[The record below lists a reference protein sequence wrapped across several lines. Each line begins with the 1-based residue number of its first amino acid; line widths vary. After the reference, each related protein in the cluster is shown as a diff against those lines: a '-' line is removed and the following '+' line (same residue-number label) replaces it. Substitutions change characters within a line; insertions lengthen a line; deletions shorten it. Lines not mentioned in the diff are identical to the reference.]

1 MALKWLLWDDDDLA
15 GFIRR
20 ELHSKN
26 TFEKIVIELER
37 EMRILNTNPL
47 DDIRVLV
54 EQMVTEHLGGVHNR
68 FIQVNKPE
76 VDKEL
81 QDKIAKDIE
90 NRLRQDIHEE
100 ISRFQ
105 VEFANKWNNRLKAIE
120 DQKLAYSSKPQ
131 AQPDVLNIDLS
142 PLEASINQLQGNIGQ
157 IQSGIGQLHSEQQK
171 LDLRL
176 RNVEVRGNTP
186 PLPIVP
192 PPDNNGA
199 LTAKIESQGREIE
212 NLKNNF
218 ILQSKNLTEL
228 KAAFDSLLKE
238 NATLKQQVAQHEQR
252 IAALENQNR
261 NIAQTLT
268 LLQQNAP
275 KPSEKPAPS
284 RVTPRAAKPEPMQEP
299 ATPPIVTQSEPKKL
313 DEEILPQ
320 TKPQILHWINYFS
333 LSKPAMPFA
342 YFQGDGEY
350 VKTKLAESIQDMDG
364 LITYLRQSEIEEPA
378 RTSFI
383 KNLKWCMEALE
394 KFYSKFKFDGCDP
407 DELSEKITDKF
418 FKILSDNLLDNVL
431 VAIYRGG
438 KKAIGYNDFLQKING
453 YLSKHGIYTQ
463 EIMPGMEIKG
473 EILSSIEPPI
483 PKGTTVA
490 ADDGKVDE
498 VELLPYFMY
507 YEDDDGNLETVR
519 KRGRIVLLKYGA

>member
-1 MALKWLLWDDDDLA
+1 MMRWCWKYVLDEDDL
-15 GFIRR
+15 IRR
-20 ELHSKN
+20 IQREIQHSEIIMDIEHRIDIPLLATPSNEIKKLIEHTIGVQKSEFRFTVSEAEL
-26 TFEKIVIELER
+26 EKISQDVMLGIRQEL
-37 EMRILNTNPL
+37 
-47 DDIRVLV
+47 
-54 EQMVTEHLGGVHNR
+54 
-68 FIQVNKPE
+68 
-76 VDKEL
+76 
-81 QDKIAKDIE
+81 
-90 NRLRQDIHEE
+90 HEE
-100 ISRFQ
+100 ISRYQ
-105 VEFANKWNNRLKAIE
+105 VEFDTKWGNRLKAVE
-120 DQKLAYSSKPQ
+120 SSLQKQTDSSKPQ
-131 AQPDVLNIDLS
+131 VQSDVPNIDLS
-142 PLEASINQLQGNIGQ
+142 PLENKINQIQSYIGQ
-157 IQSGIGQLHSEQQK
+157 IQNGIGQLRSEQQK
-171 LDLRL
+171 QDLRL
-176 RNVEVRGNTP
+176 RNVEVRGNTSP
-186 PLPIVP
+186 MPIVTP
-192 PPDNNGA
+192 ADNNWA
-199 LTAKIESQGREIE
+199 LTAKIEAQGREIE
-212 NLKNNF
+212 DLKNKL
-218 ILQSKNLTEL
+218 ILQSQNLTDF
-228 KAAFDSLLKE
+228 KATLDSLLKE
-238 NATLKQQVAQHEQR
+238 NASLKQKSVQYEQR

-261 NIAQTLT
+261 NIVPTLNIPR
-268 LLQQNAP
+268 QNAP
-275 KPSEKPAPS
+275 KPPEKPAS
-284 RVTPRAAKPEPMQEP
+284 SCFTTEAVKSEPMQKS
-299 ATPPIVTQSEPKKL
+299 AAPPIVMASESKKA

-320 TKPQILHWINYFS
+320 TKPQILHWINSFS
-333 LSKPAMPFA
+333 LSKPTMPFA

-364 LITYLRQSEIEEPA
+364 LITYLCQSEIEEPA

-483 PKGTTVA
+483 TKGTTVA